1 MWTTAANATRWSAV
15 SPAWSRPGCFTSR
28 PARTPAGELAQRG
41 RPTAAY
47 HAGLRGSEREEVH
60 ERFLDGQLDVVV
72 ATSAFGID
80 KADVRF
86 VAHASTP
93 GPVDS

>member
-1 MWTTAANATRWSAV
+1 
-15 SPAWSRPGCFTSR
+15 
-28 PARTPAGELAQRG
+28 
-41 RPTAAY
+41 
-47 HAGLRGSEREEVH
+47 
-60 ERFLDGQLDVVV
+60 VVV

-93 GPVDS
+93 GSVDS